1 MSKIL
6 WQKNDLHFVKG
17 DTFDTGRKVKN
28 PNSQVVAITLF
39 ENAVLGE
46 ERTYRDGFFDLT
58 RDVEEWALRPG
69 RPTKRRAFF
78 RDALKKGENV
88 SLHRY
93 RIPME
98 FIKERI
104 ERLPDID
111 WVATNW
117 VGSPHKV
124 HLDDRVFEDGEIV
137 LARLSADEVVP
148 VVHGVAQY
156 PWDPNIRAAA
166 PATRMV
172 YGYWTTS

>member
-6 WQKNDLHFVKG
+6 WLKNDLHFVKG

-28 PNSQVVAITLF
+28 LNAQVVAITLY

-69 RPTKRRAFF
+69 RATKRRAFF
-78 RDALKKGENV
+78 RDSLRKGESV

-98 FIKERI
+98 FIKERV
-104 ERLPDID
+104 ERLPVE
-111 WVATNW
+111 WVSTNW
-117 VGSPHKV
+117 VGSPRKLHM
-124 HLDDRVFEDGEIV
+124 DDRVFEEDKIV

-148 VVHGVAQY
+148 VIGGVAQY
-156 PWDPNIRAAA
+156 PWDPNVRAAS
-166 PATRMV
+166 PTTRMV